1 MVGFTST
8 SILFIAIAQL
18 LIERESRKHVNIDLI
33 KTKLILVLT
42 HDVTV
47 DFGESLA
54 NNSLSFETKILY
66 SRPIALGLVNVNG
79 IELACSTSKILLL

>member
-1 MVGFTST
+1 MVGFIST

-18 LIERESRKHVNIDLI
+18 LIERESRKHVNNDLI

-66 SRPIALGLVNVNG
+66 SRPIALCIVNING